1 VIESTGYRVR
11 AMVSADVAP
20 MALLD
25 AATSVNHWSP
35 QALRDE
41 LGRERA
47 LLLVAEVF
55 DGLVPRLGGFLISW
69 VVCDE
74 LQVLEVAVHP
84 TLRRKGLGRFL
95 LNAALHQARAR
106 QADRATLEVRGGNE
120 AAVALYL
127 STGFRVVGVRPGYYT
142 DNQEDALLMNATLV

>member
-25 AATSVNHWSP
+25 AATSVNHWS
-35 QALRDE
+35 
-41 LGRERA
+41 